1 MEKREKLSMAGA
13 VLAAALL
20 LAGCSKEPADPA
32 SGPVK
37 IEVAASVPGGVRAPR
52 PGGDASTKATVSGEE
67 QMHLYFAARTADE
80 SGTFVQRGEPFLGL
94 RAAGDGARM
103 LSFTPEQYYPEDG
116 GGLRIQGWYPLAD
129 AIEDDKVVWNLDGYQ
144 DIITA
149 LMHEGSASSPLTTI
163 GFEHRLTQ
171 LQIYVFG
178 ETGAAARWG
187 KITGAEVHSLSSRY
201 EFDLRTNMSNFTGDP
216 VRLSSL
222 GFTPTAIPEGDQSVA
237 VRLGEPVMVPPVTA
251 KQYVISFYTEKGGE
265 VLVTL
270 PQRNYKA
277 GAVSKV
283 VVWFTAATVA
293 VKPVIEIEDWMDYG
307 NALTYD
313 YPRLMDDC
321 VVVTAGLTGQMENVE
336 FHEPWTETPTHFEW
350 TATGNESGQN
360 TVARKFRVAKSRF
373 QIGTKSDFTYAEAL
387 GVEHNQ
393 TNVNK
398 IKGCAQY
405 SEDGVTGT
413 WRLPTIAEGIAMAR
427 SGALRKIEHKD
438 TYEFWTATGYGAAS
452 NLNNSDGLAYSVWV
466 FSAPQEPTDGY
477 WDYRHRSDVGRKN
490 HILCIMDIE

>member
-1 MEKREKLSMAGA
+1 MAGA
-13 VLAAALL
+13 VLAGALL

-149 LMHEGSASSPLTTI
+149 LIHEGSASSPLTTI

-187 KITGAEVHSLSSRY
+187 KVTGAEVHSLSSRY
-201 EFDLRTNMSNFTGDP
+201 EFNLRTNMSNFTGDP
-216 VRLSSL
+216 VRLSPL
-222 GFTPTAIPEGDQSVA
+222 DFTPTAIPEGDQSAA

-251 KQYVISFYTEKGGE
+251 RQYVISFYTEKGGE

-270 PQRNYKA
+270 PERTYGP

-283 VVWFTAATVA
+283 VVWFTAETVTI
-293 VKPVIEIEDWMDYG
+293 KPVIEIEDWMDYG

-313 YPRLMDDC
+313 YPRLVDDY
-321 VVVTAGLTGQMENVE
+321 VIVTAGLTGQMEDVA
-336 FHEPWTETPTHFEW
+336 FHEPWTKTPLHVEPNGAFQ
-350 TATGNESGQN
+350 NESGLN
-360 TVARKFRVAKSRF
+360 TVARKFRVAKSEPAY
-373 QIGTKSDFTYAEAL
+373 QEGYGGAL
-387 GVEHNQ
+387 YPEVLGLVHPDANPDGRDICS
-393 TNVNK
+393 T
-398 IKGCAQY
+398 Y
-405 SEDGVTGT
+405 SEEGVTGT
-413 WRLPTIAEGIAMAR
+413 WRVPTAMEFKAMQHV
-427 SGALRKIEHKD
+427 LLFNIHKD
-438 TYEFWTATGYGAAS
+438 QYDGLYWYTATARATIDINKYPWDIWEMKKDDSYVGINEFKAT
-452 NLNNSDGLAYSVWV
+452 LSVWYMPSHV
-466 FSAPQEPTDGY
+466 
-477 WDYRHRSDVGRKN
+477 
-490 HILCIMDIE
+490 LCVLDLE

>member
-1 MEKREKLSMAGA
+1 MAGA
-13 VLAAALL
+13 VLAAVLL

-201 EFDLRTNMSNFTGDP
+201 EFNLRTNMSNFTGDP
-216 VRLSSL
+216 VRLSPL

-283 VVWFTAATVA
+283 VVWFTAETVT
-293 VKPVIEIEDWMDYG
+293 VKPVLEIEDWISG
-307 NALTYD
+307 PSISPA
-313 YPRLMDDC
+313 YPVLAEGRIVMTGGLFG
-321 VVVTAGLTGQMENVE
+321 TISNLTG
-336 FHEPWTETPTHFEW
+336 FHEPWTETPSHTEPYDTHDPGMSN
-350 TATGNESGQN
+350 TSGLN
-360 TVARKFRVAKSRF
+360 LIAPKFRLSR
-373 QIGTKSDFTYAEAL
+373 GLCSTKDETGF
-387 GVEHNQ
+387 VEYT
-393 TNVNK
+393 TNVYKLLGIYHKTYNPETESA
-398 IKGCAQY
+398 CASYTQT
-405 SEDGVTGT
+405 GVTGK
-413 WRLPTIAEGIAMAR
+413 WRLPTIAEMAVVR
-427 SGALRKIEHKD
+427 ALPENP
-438 TYEFWTATGYGAAS
+438 YYGFP
-452 NLNNSDGLAYSVWV
+452 GLAYVSATLSSPEPGLEAFLHVWTG
-466 FSAPQEPTDGY
+466 PTLATHLKYEVIEGDG
-477 WDYRHRSDVGRKN
+477 SDLKLHAYCV
-490 HILCIMDIE
+490 MDVSD